1 MAKYLIA
8 QTDGSLLDSST
19 NGAYNTSVTGTVA
32 VTGNANLEGTTNQIG
47 DDAKSAYNKLT
58 GHTKIDDRPTGGT
71 ADDYA
76 LQVRSE
82 SAKATGTH
90 WGVDCETHLKA
101 DGAASLRSVQGV
113 AVVDATFT
121 ATASTLIGTYGQARA
136 DGTVAGA
143 SFMTGLYGLIE
154 ASAPITATHVTSCW
168 LDSHQAEAV
177 TGQHDL
183 LYMTNNGAAQMDQ
196 AIHIYGGDKVT
207 ALLNLDTV
215 SGMVAATAE
224 TGGSSKKIKI
234 VIDGVVHYI
243 NAYTG

>member
-1 MAKYLIA
+1 MAKYLK
-8 QTDGSLLDSST
+8 
-19 NGAYNTSVTGTVA
+19 V
-32 VTGNANLEGTTNQIG
+32 NADGTTSEVETGASIITYIG
-47 DDAKSAYNKLT
+47 DILKTGYNKIM
-58 GHTKIDDRPTGGT
+58 GYVKVDYRPTGGGT
-71 ADDYA
+71 NDYA
-76 LQVRSE
+76 VQVRSE
-82 SAKATGTH
+82 SAKTTGTH

-101 DGAASLRSVQGV
+101 TGGASLRSVQGV
-113 AVVDATFT
+113 AVVDSTFT
-121 ATASTLIGTYGQARA
+121 ATDSTLIGAYGQARV
-136 DGTVAGA
+136 DGTMAGN
-143 SFMTGLYGLIE
+143 SFLCALYGLIE
-154 ASAPITATHVTSCW
+154 AGTAITANHVTSLW

-177 TGQHDL
+177 TGAHDL

-196 AIHIYGGDKVT
+196 AIHVYGGDKIT